1 MPTPSVTI
9 PDELPEIVVTSR
21 FGVIRRISLP
31 ASQTVRGRGQGQG
44 GTVDD
49 CRHDR
54 RAQGGVVAA
63 TAGLHRLGAYRLP
76 GKQGLRLVL
85 VLAALAGFRRGH
97 IPESAPANLA

>member
-1 MPTPSVTI
+1 
-9 PDELPEIVVTSR
+9 
-21 FGVIRRISLP
+21 
-31 ASQTVRGRGQGQG
+31 
-44 GTVDD
+44 VDD

-97 IPESAPANLA
+97 IPESVPANLA